1 MPQTVYTTDE
11 VAEIRDQY
19 EARLQRLTAEKEK
32 AEREKELLEQK
43 ISRLLQPLVAEFCPR
58 SATPQSA
65 QIPPGQ
71 SKKANTNLLPTP
83 HQLSWRD
90 KPLNVLPGV
99 EQSDEM

>member
-32 AEREKELLEQK
+32 AEREKEMLEQK

-71 SKKANTNLLPTP
+71 SKRLIQTPT
-83 HQLSWRD
+83 S
-90 KPLNVLPGV
+90 NN
-99 EQSDEM
+99 